1 MKRIFSRTFVFA
13 VISVICYAFVYTQP
27 MWNFKFKAP
36 QYPMGL
42 ELDIFM
48 TGAKG
53 DVTEIDIINHYIG
66 MQKLEN
72 AARNEKAIAPFVL
85 VGLSL
90 VSLAI
95 GLFPRLKLLHI
106 LSLAIM
112 GFPLAFISIF
122 QLWLYKFGH
131 DLNPAAPVRL
141 TPFTPVILGEGI
153 IGQFTTYAIPGS
165 GFYLSCFAAISIG
178 LLIWSENYK
187 GAIKIAS

>member
-1 MKRIFSRTFVFA
+1 MKRIFSRAFGLAVF
-13 VISVICYAFVYTQP
+13 SVICYAFVYIQP

-48 TGAKG
+48 TGAQG

-66 MQKLEN
+66 MQKLGD
-72 AARNEKAIAPFVL
+72 AATNEKAMAPFVL
-85 VGLSL
+85 VGLS
-90 VSLAI
+90 VISLSI
-95 GLFPRLKLLHI
+95 GLFPRMKLLHI
-106 LSLAIM
+106 LSLAIL
-112 GFPLAFISIF
+112 GFPLAFTSIF

-153 IGQFTTYAIPGS
+153 IGQFTTYAVPGS
-165 GFYLSCFAAISIG
+165 GFYLSCFAAISIA
-178 LLIWSENYK
+178 LLIWSEK
-187 GAIKIAS
+187 DKQVID